1 MKTTNYNPLL
11 VLLALL
17 AILACGCKKFLD
29 EKPTKNQ
36 VIPSKLKDAQA
47 LLDYSITVN
56 QTDLMSGEVSADDYS
71 ITDAR
76 FSALTEQ
83 MGRMYTWQ
91 KGNLYDPVINEWKRM
106 YDMVHVAN
114 MALETL
120 QGIPRTSEN
129 GVQWDQIRGQ
139 ALYLRAHFYFQGAQ
153 VWCLGYDRANAD
165 LQPGLPLRLNT
176 NFNEVSVRSTVAQTY
191 GLILQDLTEA
201 ERLLPAVAVSPTRP
215 SRQAAHGMLARVYLA
230 TGEFAKAGEQASL
243 CLSMPHQLLDFNSL
257 ASTAAFPIRQL
268 SAEVIYQSRAVSLS
282 AVSNATAMISRELY
296 NSYQSNDLRK
306 AVFFRTNTDGS
317 FGFKGSYEGSS
328 NYFTGLAA
336 DEVYLIGAECKAREN
351 KIGEAMELLRLLMV
365 KRFRIDPV
373 TRQSTYVL
381 PQISGQQQ
389 AIELVLLE
397 RRKEL
402 LMRGLRWMDIKRL
415 NVQGANIGITRTVN
429 GTLYKLEPGSRRF
442 AMSIPDDVIQIS
454 GMAQND

>member
-1 MKTTNYNPLL
+1 MKTTNYNYLL
-11 VLLALL
+11 VLLVML
-17 AILACGCKKFLD
+17 AAVASGCKKFLD

-71 ITDAR
+71 VSDAR

-91 KGNLYDPVINEWKRM
+91 KGNLYDPVINDWKRM
-106 YDMVHVAN
+106 YDMVYVAN

-120 QGIPRTSEN
+120 QGIGRSSEN
-129 GVQWDQIRGQ
+129 GLQWDQIRGQ
-139 ALYLRAHFYFQGAQ
+139 ALYLRAHFYFQGSQ
-153 VWCLGYDRANAD
+153 VWCLGYDPVTAD
-165 LQPGLPLRLNT
+165 LQAGLPLRLNT

-191 GLILQDLTEA
+191 GSIVQDLIEA
-201 ERLLPAVAVSPTRP
+201 VRLLPAVAVSPTRP

-230 TGEFAKAGEQASL
+230 MGEFTKAGEQAGL
-243 CLSMPHQLLDFNSL
+243 CLSMAHQLLDFNTL
-257 ASTAAFPIRQL
+257 VASAAFPIRQL
-268 SAEVIYQSRAVSLS
+268 SSEVIYQSRGVTLS
-282 AVSNATAMISRELY
+282 AVNNTSAMISRELY
-296 NSYQSNDLRK
+296 NTYQSNDLRRT
-306 AVFFRTNTDGS
+306 VFFRANTDGS

-351 KIGEAMELLRLLMV
+351 KIAEAMELLRLLMV

-373 TRQSTYVL
+373 TRQSTYVV
-381 PQISGQQQ
+381 PQISDQQQ

-402 LMRGLRWMDIKRL
+402 LMRALRWMDIKRL
-415 NVQGANIGITRTVN
+415 NVKGANIGITRTIN
-429 GTLYKLEPGSRRF
+429 GTVYQLEPGSSRF
-442 AMSIPDDVIQIS
+442 AMSIPDDVIEIS